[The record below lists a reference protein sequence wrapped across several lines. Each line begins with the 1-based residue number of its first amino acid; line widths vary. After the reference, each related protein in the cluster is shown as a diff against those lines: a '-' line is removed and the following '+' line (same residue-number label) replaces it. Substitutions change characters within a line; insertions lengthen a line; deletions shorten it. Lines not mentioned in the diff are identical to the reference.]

1 MGMFRLRLPLR
12 SGGAARH
19 RDTAAGSSPPSFEL
33 VCDILDEFG
42 LTHVTDSD
50 GDLLVRWENC
60 TVFFFFY
67 GERQE
72 VLQAR
77 LYLDRRFSVDARGSL
92 ALLLDEWNRTKL
104 YPKAYTVLPDNGIV
118 GVCAEHCFDF
128 EKGATRQQVTYT
140 LGVWLE
146 TLLRFASW
154 VDTQVPVG

>member
-1 MGMFRLRLPLR
+1 MFRLRLPLR
-12 SGGAARH
+12 GDAAR
-19 RDTAAGSSPPSFEL
+19 RRPGATGPLLPSFDV

-42 LTHVTDSD
+42 LTHATDTD
-50 GDLLVRWENC
+50 GDLMVRWENC

-77 LYLDRRFSVDARGSL
+77 LYLDRRFSVDDRGTL
-92 ALLLDEWNRTKL
+92 ALMLDEWNRTKL

-128 EKGATRQQVTYT
+128 EKGTTRERLTYT

-154 VDTQVPVG
+154 VDSQVPVG

>member
-1 MGMFRLRLPLR
+1 VVVFRLRLPLR
-12 SGGAARH
+12 GEAARR
-19 RDTAAGSSPPSFEL
+19 RDETEPLLPSFDV

-42 LTHVTDSD
+42 LTHSTDND
-50 GDLLVRWENC
+50 GDLLVRWQDC

-77 LYLDRRFSVDARGSL
+77 LYLDRRFTVDERGPL

-104 YPKAYTVLPDNGIV
+104 YPKAYTVLPDNGVV

-128 EKGATRQQVTYT
+128 EKGTTREQLKYSIG
-140 LGVWLE
+140 LWLE
-146 TLLRFASW
+146 TLLRFSTW
-154 VDTQVPVG
+154 VDKQIP